1 MNPRLITAVPDVSLF
16 GGLILIL
23 LINRF
28 VPLLRVAGAAIW
40 FVGALLLIVSLVV
53 AFTVLLSL
61 RRRRTSTSAG
71 EVPSRLIT
79 RGPFRFSRNP
89 YYLASAGLLL
99 GVALLAGSLP
109 GLLVPVLYVFI
120 INRFVVPLEE
130 QLLRQVFGAEY
141 EEYRSSVSR
150 WL

>member
-28 VPLLRVAGAAIW
+28 VLLLIVAGAAIW

-99 GVALLAGSLP
+99 GVALLAGSRPGRRAP
-109 GLLVPVLYVFI
+109 GLCGCIFNGSVARLGG
-120 INRFVVPLEE
+120 
-130 QLLRQVFGAEY
+130 QLRGQVCGGEWGGSG
-141 EEYRSSVSR
+141 RR
-150 WL
+150 GGR